1 MGILS
6 MMISSVAFSLM
17 AALVKLA
24 GPAIPNQEL
33 VALRSLAS
41 MLPILA
47 LIRWKGVPLRA
58 VRPGWLFVRGLLGY
72 IAISCWFFSLN
83 RLSLPDAV
91 MIQYTSPVFT
101 ALLAPIFLGEP
112 ARRRDRVALAVAL
125 AGVALVVRPGLGV
138 TLTGALIGLAGAI
151 CSAGAYLTVRALR
164 HSDHPFMVMLA
175 FPAVAS
181 AMSLSMAV
189 AASAWGAV
197 WVWPDARGWWLI
209 GGIAAMTAI
218 GQAFLTYGLTREAAG
233 PATVATYFAVVV
245 SLPIGILLFDQWP
258 DAKMLL
264 GGGIVVGAIASLVL
278 GTRRLLPP
286 PAGAGA
292 GAVRVDLMQ
301 DTATTEPGHA
311 DARVGGRP
319 SRERAGQRGA
329 P

>member
-47 LIRWKGVPLRA
+47 LMGWRGVPLRA

-101 ALLAPIFLGEP
+101 ALLAPLVLGEP
-112 ARRRDRVALAVAL
+112 ARRRDRLALAVAL
-125 AGVALVVRPGLGV
+125 AGVVLVVRPGFGV

-175 FPAVAS
+175 FPAVAA
-181 AMSLSMAV
+181 AMSLTSAV
-189 AASAWGAV
+189 AASAWRAS

-209 GGIAAMTAI
+209 SGIAAMTAI
-218 GQAFLTYGLTREAAG
+218 GQIFLTYGLTREAAG

-245 SLPIGILLFDQWP
+245 SLPLGIVLFDQWP
-258 DAKMLL
+258 DAWMLL
-264 GGGIVVGAIASLVL
+264 GGAIVVGAIASLVL

-292 GAVRVDLMQ
+292 GAVRVDLMEG
-301 DTATTEPGHA
+301 DGAAEPERAGTRVTARPPG
-311 DARVGGRP
+311 D
-319 SRERAGQRGA
+319 RAGQRGV